1 MKWGF
6 PTAEINKSA
15 SKISSL
21 RQESAED
28 ILFTWASFFSKIFFV
43 SLSNYININMYL
55 GLNGNEFL
63 DMCVR
68 YGADEDQKDFN

>member
-1 MKWGF
+1 
-6 PTAEINKSA
+6 
-15 SKISSL
+15 
-21 RQESAED
+21 
-28 ILFTWASFFSKIFFV
+28 
-43 SLSNYININMYL
+43 MYL